1 MESGTPR
8 ALFRYPVDERNRVPA
23 RQFASKAA
31 RCKARAAFELQ
42 PKENPAE
49 AGRGGAINK
58 PPSSDDRQHTDH
70 LKGLAI
76 RSRHRVAVGS
86 TGALRELIAR
96 LAVLR
101 ADPGSS

>member
-1 MESGTPR
+1 MKLGTPR

-49 AGRGGAINK
+49 AGRGGA
-58 PPSSDDRQHTDH
+58 
-70 LKGLAI
+70 L
-76 RSRHRVAVGS
+76 RVCPGTS
-86 TGALRELIAR
+86 GGITEFSEHE
-96 LAVLR
+96 
-101 ADPGSS
+101 AD